1 MRDRHIISP
10 DPSDEA
16 NRRGKMNIVESK
28 PIDVELEASMNS
40 KDFFEPDDISMA
52 SAPHEISGPPM
63 RNLRDELNL
72 TSKAKNTATQF
83 FKPKLFQNLEVNQ
96 RRMLA

>member
-16 NRRGKMNIVESK
+16 NRRGKMYIVESK
-28 PIDVELEASMNS
+28 PVDIEIEASFNS
-40 KDFFEPDDISMA
+40 KDFFEPDDMSMA
-52 SAPHEISGPPM
+52 SAPHDISGPPM

-83 FKPKLFQNLEVNQ
+83 FKPKLF
-96 RRMLA
+96 